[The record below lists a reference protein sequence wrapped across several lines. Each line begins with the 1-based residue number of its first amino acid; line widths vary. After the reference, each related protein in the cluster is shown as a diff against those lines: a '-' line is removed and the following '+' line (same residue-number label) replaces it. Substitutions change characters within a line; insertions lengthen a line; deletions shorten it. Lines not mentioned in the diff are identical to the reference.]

1 MLTSRYMTSVKNL
14 GAMMKAI
21 QDGAAPPAFTIRH
34 LGDIGYKS
42 TNDRGIIPMLKEL
55 KFLTDEGK
63 PTPRYLAYRDKT
75 QARAILGQALKEAY
89 EDLFHIKEKPTE
101 ADKAAIEGKFKA
113 THNINDNIAEL
124 QARTFFAF
132 LKLADLDEAAAAA
145 TTKLA
150 KGKTTADAASDDE
163 PSHSDLKVR
172 HTLSSVGLRY
182 NIEVHLPATKDVEVY
197 NAIFKSLKEHLLDH

>member
-1 MLTSRYMTSVKNL
+1 MTSVKNVP
-14 GAMMKAI
+14 GMMKAI
-21 QDGAAPPAFTIRH
+21 QDGAAPPAFTIKH

-55 KFLTDEGK
+55 KFLTGEGK
-63 PTPRYLAYRDKT
+63 PTPRYHAYRDKT
-75 QARAILGQALKEAY
+75 QARAVLGEALKEAY
-89 EDLFHIKEKPTE
+89 EDLFHIKEKPSE

-113 THNINDNIAEL
+113 THNVNDNIAEL

-132 LKLADLDEAAAAA
+132 LKLADLDAASAATPTKAAKVKDTAEAA
-145 TTKLA
+145 
-150 KGKTTADAASDDE
+150 GEDE
-163 PSHSDLKVR
+163 PPHSEPKGR
-172 HTLSSVGLRY
+172 HALSSVGLRY